1 MTKAPAFKNGTRALI
16 LKIVLAILS
25 PAIIVG
31 ILVASFRQFP
41 WAAEAADL
49 ASKKQLDTLEA
60 EVVRVSVQQVNAAEE
75 RADLKAMLYSVASG
89 IKTMQRIQFDEQLE
103 KKFKAGRI
111 TKREKDWFEDQL
123 KFERLTVDSASI
135 ILLSK

>member
-1 MTKAPAFKNGTRALI
+1 MTKIPILKNGNRALI

-49 ASKKQLDTLEA
+49 ASKKELDTLKA

-111 TKREKDWFEDQL
+111 TKQERDWFEDQL